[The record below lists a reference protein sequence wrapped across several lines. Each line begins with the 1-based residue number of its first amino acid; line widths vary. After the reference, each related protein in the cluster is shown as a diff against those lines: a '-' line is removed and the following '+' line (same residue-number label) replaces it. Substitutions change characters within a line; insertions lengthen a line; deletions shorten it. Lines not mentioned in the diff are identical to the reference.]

1 MLRQEAKD
9 RAMTPRFWKQE
20 SGSTVEYVA
29 VGAALVAAA
38 ALFIGYSAQQLASD
52 GDLPTIA
59 FLSPDQYVA
68 KKSKA
73 PSFNSI
79 DYTATGTLNGQ
90 PIILDPCTGR
100 QKP

>member
-1 MLRQEAKD
+1 
-9 RAMTPRFWKQE
+9 MTPKYWKHK
-20 SGSTVEYVA
+20 SGSTVEYFA

-38 ALFIGYSAQQLASD
+38 ALFIGYSAQQMASD

-79 DYTATGTLNGQ
+79 DYTATGSTNGQ
-90 PIILDPCTGR
+90 KIVLDPCTGR
-100 QKP
+100 QKPE

>member
-1 MLRQEAKD
+1 MS
-9 RAMTPRFWKQE
+9 PRFWKDKT
-20 SGSTVEYVA
+20 GSTIEYFA
-29 VGAALVAAA
+29 VGGTLVAAA

-79 DYTATGTLNGQ
+79 DYSTTGSINGQ
-90 PIILDPCTGR
+90 RIVLDPCTGR
-100 QKP
+100 QKSE